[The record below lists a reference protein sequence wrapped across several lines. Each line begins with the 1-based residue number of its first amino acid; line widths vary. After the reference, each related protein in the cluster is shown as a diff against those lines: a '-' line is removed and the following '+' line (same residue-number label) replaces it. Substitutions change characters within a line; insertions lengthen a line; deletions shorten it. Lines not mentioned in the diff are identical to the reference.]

1 MLILLFFLALA
12 YNIFVGYKW
21 KEYKF
26 AQRFIL
32 DKILLKM
39 RGVEKSNRN
48 DMQKFSEYSI

>member
-21 KEYKF
+21 EEYKF

-32 DKILLKM
+32 DQNLLKM
-39 RGVEKSNRN
+39 RGFEKSNRN
-48 DMQKFSEYSI
+48 AMQKFSEYSI